1 MREAGGGD
9 EEVREKQGE
18 MRKEAG
24 REVSVS
30 LIFAA
35 SSAAYRTEIFGCR
48 YR

>member
-24 REVSVS
+24 SEVSVS

-35 SSAAYRTEIFGCR
+35 T
-48 YR
+48 